1 MTYEATRDRLE
12 TYFDRTAA
20 ETWARL
26 TSDAPVSR
34 IRATVR
40 AGRAEMRAE
49 LLSRL
54 PGDLTGVRVLD
65 AGCGPGDLAVALA
78 RRGADVVGVD
88 LSESLLRVAR
98 ERMPRDV
105 AGRIDLRAGDMT
117 DPAHGTFDAVVAMDS
132 LIHYRTPDLAAALA
146 RLKARTGA
154 IHFTVAPRT
163 PLLTLMHLAGKA
175 FPRGDR
181 SPMIVPQSERRL
193 RAAIGGAGA
202 LTGGRTVASGFYI
215 SRAMVLT

>member
-105 AGRIDLRAGDMT
+105 AARIDLRAGDMT

-146 RLKARTGA
+146 RLKARTGTV
-154 IHFTVAPRT
+154 HFTVAPRT

>member
-105 AGRIDLRAGDMT
+105 ADRIDLRAGDMT

-193 RAAIGGAGA
+193 RAAIGGAGI

-215 SRAMVLT
+215 SRPMVLA